1 MDRCQFEVK
10 EVEFLG
16 HLIAEAGAVPLIKH
30 MQAIRDLQRP
40 VDSEQLQR
48 FLGLVSLYR
57 ADYSGCCRDPQAAI
71 KWGLLEWTLT
81 MVPAVEAAK
90 GAVCSTTHL
99 VARIPLQKLTW

>member
-57 ADYSGCCRDPQAAI
+57 RIIPDAAGILKPLSDALKGI
-71 KWGLLEWTLT
+71 KCGLLEWTPT
-81 MVPAVEAAK
+81 MVSAFETVKA
-90 GAVCSTTHL
+90 AVCNVT
-99 VARIPLQKLTW
+99 

>member
-1 MDRCQFEVK
+1 MK

-16 HLIAEAGAVPLIKH
+16 HMIAEAGVVPLIKH
-30 MQAIRDLQRP
+30 MQAIRDLKRP

-57 ADYSGCCRDPQAAI
+57 RIIPDAAGILKPLSDAPKGI
-71 KWGLLEWTLT
+71 KWGPLEWTLT
-81 MVPAVEAAK
+81 MVPAFEAAK
-90 GAVCSTTHL
+90 GAVCNTTQL